1 MNGGLAMEDISRQLS
16 LIHSTLLCRVISGQ
30 KAILNLITE
39 GLLFLKLSDCRS
51 ICIIKKKISNLFDGG
66 EGDV

>member
-39 GLLFLKLSDCRS
+39 GLLFLKLSDSRS
-51 ICIIKKKISNLFDGG
+51 ICIIKKTISNLFDGG

>member
-51 ICIIKKKISNLFDGG
+51 ICIIKKTISNLFDGG
-66 EGDV
+66 EEDV